1 MKFIKNISIY
11 LLLFSV
17 LFSYGQN
24 GIPERPNP
32 PRLVNDLAGI
42 LSAQEVNTLENKLVA
57 FNDSTGTQIVV
68 VTVNDLGDY
77 DKAEFTYTLGQ
88 KWGVGQKDFSN
99 GVVIMVKPHGGQGQR
114 HAFIATG
121 YGLEGVIPDAVA
133 KRIVENEMIPYFK
146 ENRFYEGINSAVDI
160 VMGLASQEFTAD
172 AYVNKKRVKQ
182 GIPAFAVIFIIVLF
196 FILLSVAKSKH
207 QTLGHK
213 PNIWTLL
220 WLMSQANRSHGG
232 HFGNFTGGRGSFGGG
247 GGGGFGGFGGGSF
260 GGGGAGGSW

>member
-1 MKFIKNISIY
+1 MNFIKHLSF
-11 LLLFSV
+11 LFLYV
-17 LFSYGQN
+17 IACLTYAQR

-42 LSAQEVNTLENKLVA
+42 LSAQEISILENKLVA

-88 KWGVGQKDFSN
+88 KWGVGQKGFNN
-99 GVVIMVKPHGGQGQR
+99 GIVIMVKPHGGQGQR

-121 YGLEGVIPDAVA
+121 YGLEGVIPDAIA
-133 KRIVENEMIPYFK
+133 KRIVDNEMIPYFK
-146 ENRFYEGINSAVDI
+146 QNRFFEGINAAVDI
-160 VMGLASQEFTAD
+160 IMGLASKEFTAE
-172 AYVNKKRVKQ
+172 AYVKRKQVKQ
-182 GIPAFAVIFIIVLF
+182 GIPAFVVVFLIIMF

-220 WLMSQANRSHGG
+220 WLMSQASRSHTG
-232 HFGNFTGGRGSFGGG
+232 HFGNFTGGRGSFG

>member
-1 MKFIKNISIY
+1 MKLLKKISVF
-11 LLLFSV
+11 LLLFTV
-17 LFSYGQN
+17 CFSYGQI

-32 PRLVNDLAGI
+32 PRLVNDLADV
-42 LSAQEVNTLENKLVA
+42 LSPQEENTLENKLVA

-77 DKAEFTYTLGQ
+77 DKAEFTYTLGE
-88 KWGVGQKDFSN
+88 KWGVGQKGFNN
-99 GVVIMVKPHGGQGQR
+99 GVVVMVKPHGGQGQR

-146 ENRFYEGINSAVDI
+146 ENKFYEGIDAATNI
-160 VMGLASQEFTAD
+160 VMGLASKEFTAE
-172 AYVNKKRVKQ
+172 AYANKKNTTKR
-182 GIPAFAVIFIIVLF
+182 IPVFVIIFLVILF
-196 FILLSVAKSKH
+196 FILIGTAKKNH
-207 QTLGHK
+207 TTLGHK
-213 PNIWTLL
+213 PDLWTLL
-220 WLMSQANRSHGG
+220 WLMSQANRSHSG
-232 HFGNFTGGRGSFGGG
+232 HFGNFTGGRGSFGG